1 MPQMWDMGE
10 LLRLA
15 QTPAGQKLIVL
26 LQKQGG
32 SGLQRAIASAAA
44 GDYTRARELLSALL
58 SDPEAQ
64 ALLKELEE
72 QK

>member
-15 QTPAGQKLIVL
+15 QTPAGQKLIAL

-32 SGLQRAIASAAA
+32 SGLQRAITSAAA
-44 GDYTRARELLSALL
+44 GDYTRAREILSELLSA
-58 SDPEAQ
+58 PEAQ